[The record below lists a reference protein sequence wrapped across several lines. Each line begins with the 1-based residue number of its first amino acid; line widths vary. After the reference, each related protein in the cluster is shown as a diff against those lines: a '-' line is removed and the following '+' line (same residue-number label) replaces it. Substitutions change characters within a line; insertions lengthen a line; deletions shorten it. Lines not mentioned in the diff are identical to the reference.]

1 MAARNRLGL
10 SEATR
15 LRIKTTALV
24 NALQDFVFGKREM
37 TSAQIQAARILLAKT
52 LPDLVAVNADESN
65 EVKVEVLQVRWH
77 KPDKQLNRVCSDP
90 TYKNKQLAAKN

>member
-1 MAARNRLGL
+1 MPARNRLGL

-37 TSAQIQAARILLAKT
+37 TSTQVQAARILLAKT
-52 LPDLVAVNADESN
+52 LPDLAAVQMDVAGD
-65 EVKVEVLQVRWH
+65 VKVEVLLVNRH
-77 KPDKQLNRVCSDP
+77 EPDKKLNQVCSVP
-90 TYKNKQLAAKN
+90 TRKNN